1 VEARPPFYI
10 RTASVRDLP
19 AVSALLGT
27 TWHAIYDR
35 LYGAEK
41 VAAITSE
48 WHSVPALQSRLER
61 PNSEFLLADDGKSLL
76 GMAFAAASGRLVTL
90 HQLYVLPAHHG
101 RGIGGQLLEE
111 VLECF
116 FDAERITLEV
126 DPGNAGAIDF
136 YKRYGFAETG
146 RTENCGAGK
155 SGIPALIF
163 ERQIA

>member
-19 AVSALLGT
+19 AVSALLGV
-27 TWHAIYDR
+27 TWHATYDR

-41 VAAITSE
+41 VTAITSE
-48 WHSVPALQSRLER
+48 WHSVAALQRRLDS

-76 GMAFAAASGRLVTL
+76 GMAFASASRRLVTL
-90 HQLYVLPAHHG
+90 HQLYVLPAHQG
-101 RGIGGQLLEE
+101 RGVGVQLLEE

-126 DPGNAGAIDF
+126 DPGNAGAIEF

-146 RTENCGAGK
+146 RTENCGTGQ

-163 ERQIA
+163 ERQLA